1 MFPNYHDI
9 MIHGKCIIKWG
20 EIEISLIQ
28 QLKIGGFSLEESLLV
43 HEHMHTYVRAC
54 VLSCV

>member
-1 MFPNYHDI
+1 

-20 EIEISLIQ
+20 EIEICLIQ

-43 HEHMHTYVRAC
+43 HEHMHRYVHAC

>member
-9 MIHGKCIIKWG
+9 MIHGKCIITWG
-20 EIEISLIQ
+20 EIEICLIQ
-28 QLKIGGFSLEESLLV
+28 QLKIGEFSLEESLLV
-43 HEHMHTYVRAC
+43 REHRHTHVHAC